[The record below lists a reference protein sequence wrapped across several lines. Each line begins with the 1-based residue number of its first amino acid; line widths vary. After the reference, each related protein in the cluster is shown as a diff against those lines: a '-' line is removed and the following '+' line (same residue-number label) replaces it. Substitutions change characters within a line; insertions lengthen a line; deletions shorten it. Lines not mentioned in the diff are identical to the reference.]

1 MKGIKFYSIS
11 SYIPDKV
18 VTNDDMS
25 RIVDT
30 NDEWIRTR
38 TGIER
43 RHFASDCTNVSMAV
57 RAAEKALS
65 NEDERERRLKHE
77 RMQRRVKE
85 VEQRAPVRTPRS
97 ADKNTQFGE

>member
-1 MKGIKFYSIS
+1 MKGIKFYAIS

-65 NEDERERRLKHE
+65 QSGIDPEKLCCVVVASFTSEIHSPSIACLI
-77 RMQRRVKE
+77 QKE
-85 VEQRAPVRTPRS
+85 LGLPIM
-97 ADKNTQFGE
+97 

>member
-25 RIVDT
+25 KIVDT

-65 NEDERERRLKHE
+65 QSGIDPEKLCCVVVPPLRPRYILL
-77 RMQRRVKE
+77 QSRVLF
-85 VEQRAPVRTPRS
+85 RGSLACRIM
-97 ADKNTQFGE
+97 